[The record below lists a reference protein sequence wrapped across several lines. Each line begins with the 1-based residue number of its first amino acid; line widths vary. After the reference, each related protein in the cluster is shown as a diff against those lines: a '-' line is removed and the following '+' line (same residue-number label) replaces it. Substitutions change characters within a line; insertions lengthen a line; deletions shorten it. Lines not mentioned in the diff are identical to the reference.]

1 MKLKLENSFIIL
13 IEYHYKH
20 RERPSPFVFIYISH
34 VLKHV
39 EVKSIFSISYPSV
52 STLHFCLEDVFF
64 LYLIAC

>member
-1 MKLKLENSFIIL
+1 MKLKLENCFIML

-20 RERPSPFVFIYISH
+20 RKRPSPLVFIYISQ

-39 EVKSIFSISYPSV
+39 AVKLIFSVSYPFL
-52 STLHFCLEDVFF
+52 STLHFCLEDV